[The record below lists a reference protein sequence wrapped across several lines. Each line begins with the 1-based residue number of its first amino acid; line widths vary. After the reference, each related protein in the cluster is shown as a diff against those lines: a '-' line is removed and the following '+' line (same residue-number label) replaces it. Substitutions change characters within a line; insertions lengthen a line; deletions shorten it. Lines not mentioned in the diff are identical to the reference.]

1 MVELKMYNIRKR
13 FGDNLLLDNIT
24 FTIYDK
30 EKVAIVGENG
40 TGKSTILKLIAGIE
54 PLDRDDREDN
64 CNCREKGWIRI
75 PKGLTVDYLNQL
87 PIYSG
92 NLKVIDI
99 LKLAFE
105 ETYSMEKELRNL
117 ENTMGHLEGNDLE
130 KALKQ
135 YSRLQETYEVKGGYD
150 INEKLSKICKGLK
163 FDDDTFLNKDFN
175 ILSGGEKTTV
185 SLGKI
190 LLENPDIL
198 LLDEPTN
205 HLDMDSIEW
214 LEEYLRNYNG
224 IVLIVSHD
232 RYFLDNVVTRVIEI
246 EDKKNIDYDGNYSDY
261 LKQKE
266 GNMLEQFDDYKEQK
280 SKIKA
285 MEDAVKRLRSWQ
297 HFTRAMSI
305 QKKLDKMTRIE
316 KPVFE
321 KQNIKFNFKD
331 TQRSG
336 FNVIKGSEIC
346 KSFDDKVILNNAA
359 LNVSYGE
366 KAALIGPNGTG
377 KTTFLKMLLGKT
389 TIDSGTLEIGANV
402 KYAYLPQEIT
412 FNNEEDLL
420 IECFR
425 ENRTIL
431 EGKARE
437 YLSKFMFFGKTV
449 YKKVKHL
456 SGGERVRLKLSM
468 LLYDEINLLILDE
481 PTNHLDINSI
491 ESLEIALEDFN
502 GTIFFISHDRYFI
515 NKVCNRVISL
525 EENKLV
531 SYDGNYDFYKKQ
543 KNELISPLS
552 KIPSTLKK
560 KISNK
565 PVNNNNNND
574 IKKRKSELNT
584 LEISI
589 NSLENELADLDKL
602 IDKSASNYDEL
613 ITLYNKKEQLNEE
626 LDEII
631 KIWENFD
638 IDNKANIL

>member
-1 MVELKMYNIRKR
+1 MIELKMYNIRKR

-30 EKVAIVGENG
+30 EKVALVGENG

-75 PKGLTVDYLNQL
+75 PKGLTVNYLNQL
-87 PIYSG
+87 PKYSR

-99 LKLAFE
+99 LNLAFE
-105 ETYSMEKELRNL
+105 ETYNIEKELHNL
-117 ENTMGHLEGNDLE
+117 ESTMEFLEGNNLE

-135 YSRLQETYEVKGGYD
+135 YSKLQEIYEIKGGYD

-163 FDDDTFLNKDFN
+163 FDDTFLNKDFD

-214 LEEYLRNYNG
+214 LEEYLKNYNG

-246 EDKKNIDYDGNYSDY
+246 EDKQNINYDGNYSDY
-261 LKQKE
+261 IKQKE
-266 GNMLEQFDDYKEQK
+266 RNMLEQFDDYKEQK

-285 MEDAVKRLRSWQ
+285 MEDAVNRLRSWQ

-336 FNVIKGSEIC
+336 FNVIKGSEIH
-346 KSFDDKVILNNAA
+346 KSFEDKIILNDAA

-366 KAALIGPNGTG
+366 KVALIGPNGTG

-389 TIDSGTLEIGANV
+389 TIDRGALEIGANV

-491 ESLEIALEDFN
+491 EALEIALEDFK

-515 NKVCNRVISL
+515 NKVCDRVISL

-531 SYDGNYDFYKKQ
+531 SYDGNYDFYKNK
-543 KNELISPLS
+543 KSELTLPVS
-552 KIPSTLKK
+552 KIPSTPKK
-560 KISNK
+560 KSSSKN
-565 PVNNNNNND
+565 VND
-574 IKKRKSELNT
+574 YMKKRK
-584 LEISI
+584 LEFDKLEASI
-589 NSLENELADLDKL
+589 ESLENELAELDKL

-613 ITLYNKKEQLNEE
+613 ITLYNNKEQLNDE
-626 LDEII
+626 LDKTIQ
-631 KIWENFD
+631 IWENFD
-638 IDNKANIL
+638 INNKANIL

>member
-1 MVELKMYNIRKR
+1 MIELKMYNIMKR
-13 FGDNLLLDNIT
+13 FGDNLVLNNIT

-40 TGKSTILKLIAGIE
+40 SGKSTILKLIAGVE

-75 PKGLTVDYLNQL
+75 PKGVTVGYLNQL
-87 PIYSG
+87 PIYPG

-105 ETYSMEKELRNL
+105 EVYNVEKNIRILESNME
-117 ENTMGHLEGNDLE
+117 HLEGDNLE
-130 KALKQ
+130 KVLKQ
-135 YSRLQETYEVKGGYD
+135 YSKLQETYEAKGGYD
-150 INEKLSKICKGLK
+150 IEEKLSKICIGLK
-163 FDDDTFLNKDFN
+163 FDNAFLEKDFN
-175 ILSGGEKTTV
+175 ILSGGEKTIV

-190 LLENPDIL
+190 LLESPGIL

-205 HLDMDSIEW
+205 HLDMDSVEW
-214 LEEYLRNYNG
+214 LEGYLKNYNG

-232 RYFLDNVVTRVIEI
+232 RYFLDNVVTKVIEI
-246 EDKKNIDYDGNYSDY
+246 EDKQNKGYKGNYSDY
-261 LKQKE
+261 VKQKE
-266 GNMLEQFDDYKEQK
+266 ENMLEQFDDFKEQQ

-285 MEDAVKRLRSWQ
+285 MESAVKRLRSWE
-297 HFTRAMSI
+297 HYTRAMSI
-305 QKKLDKMTRIE
+305 QKKLDKMNRFD

-331 TQRSG
+331 TDRSG

-346 KSFDDKVILNNAA
+346 KSFDDKTILSKAD
-359 LNVSYGE
+359 LNISYGE
-366 KAALIGPNGTG
+366 KVSLIGPNGSG
-377 KTTFLKMLLGKT
+377 KTTFLNMLLDKMSV
-389 TIDSGTLEIGANV
+389 DSGTLEIGANV

-412 FNNEEDLL
+412 FNNEDDML
-420 IECFR
+420 IDCFR
-425 ENRTIL
+425 EDKPIL

-449 YKKVKHL
+449 YQRVKHL

-491 ESLEIALEDFN
+491 ETLEAALEDFK

-515 NKVCNRVISL
+515 NKVCDRVISL

-531 SYDGNYDFYKKQ
+531 NYDGNYDFYK
-543 KNELISPLS
+543 
-552 KIPSTLKK
+552 
-560 KISNK
+560 
-565 PVNNNNNND
+565 
-574 IKKRKSELNT
+574 
-584 LEISI
+584 
-589 NSLENELADLDKL
+589 
-602 IDKSASNYDEL
+602 
-613 ITLYNKKEQLNEE
+613 NKKNCQ
-626 LDEII
+626 
-631 KIWENFD
+631 
-638 IDNKANIL
+638 

>member
-1 MVELKMYNIRKR
+1 MIELKMYNIMKR
-13 FGDNLLLDNIT
+13 FVDNLVLNNIT

-40 TGKSTILKLIAGIE
+40 SGKSTILKLIAGVE

-75 PKGLTVDYLNQL
+75 PKGVTVGYLNQL
-87 PIYSG
+87 PVYPE

-105 ETYSMEKELRNL
+105 EVYDIEKNIRLLESNME
-117 ENTMGHLEGNDLE
+117 HLEGDNLE
-130 KALKQ
+130 KVLKQ
-135 YSRLQETYEVKGGYD
+135 YSKLQETYEAKGGYD
-150 INEKLSKICKGLK
+150 IEEKLSKICIGLK
-163 FDDDTFLNKDFN
+163 FDNIFLEKDFN
-175 ILSGGEKTTV
+175 ILSGGEKTIV

-190 LLENPDIL
+190 LLESPGIL

-205 HLDMDSIEW
+205 HLDMDSVEW
-214 LEEYLRNYNG
+214 LEGYLKNYNG

-232 RYFLDNVVTRVIEI
+232 RYFLDNVVTKVIEI
-246 EDKKNIDYDGNYSDY
+246 EDKQNKDYKGNYSDY
-261 LKQKE
+261 VKQKE
-266 GNMLEQFDDYKEQK
+266 ENMLEQFDDFKEQQ

-285 MEDAVKRLRSWQ
+285 MESAVKRLRSWE
-297 HFTRAMSI
+297 HYTRAMSI
-305 QKKLDKMTRIE
+305 QKKLDKMNRID

-331 TQRSG
+331 TDRSG

-346 KSFDDKVILNNAA
+346 KRFDDKTILNKAN

-366 KAALIGPNGTG
+366 KVSLIGPNGSG
-377 KTTFLKMLLGKT
+377 KTTFLKMLLDKT
-389 TIDSGTLEIGANV
+389 SIDSGTLEIGANV

-412 FNNEEDLL
+412 FNNENDML
-420 IECFR
+420 IDCFR
-425 ENRTIL
+425 EDKPIL

-481 PTNHLDINSI
+481 PTNHLDIASI
-491 ESLEIALEDFN
+491 ETLESALEDFK

-515 NKVCNRVISL
+515 NKVCDRVISL

-531 SYDGNYDFYKKQ
+531 NYDGNYDFYKNK
-543 KNELISPLS
+543 KNELVLS
-552 KIPSTLKK
+552 LPKTAAITKK
-560 KISNK
+560 EVLPK
-565 PVNNNNNND
+565 PVNID
-574 IKKRKSELNT
+574 SKKRKSELDKIENN
-584 LEISI
+584 IK
-589 NSLENELADLDKL
+589 SLEHDLIE
-602 IDKSASNYDEL
+602 IDKFISNSSSNYDEL
-613 ITLYNKKEQLNEE
+613 TSLCSKKEQLNEQLE
-626 LDEII
+626 EMINV
-631 KIWENFD
+631 WVNFD
-638 IDNKANIL
+638 IDTNPYCISK

>member
-92 NLKVIDI
+92 NIKVIDI

-105 ETYSMEKELRNL
+105 ETHNIEKELRNL
-117 ENTMGHLEGNDLE
+117 ENTMGNLEGNELE

-135 YSRLQETYEVKGGYD
+135 YSRLQEIYEIKGGYD

-163 FDDDTFLNKDFN
+163 FDDTFLNKDFD

-205 HLDMDSIEW
+205 HLDMDSMEW
-214 LEEYLRNYNG
+214 LEEYLKNYNG

-246 EDKKNIDYDGNYSDY
+246 EDKQNINYDGNYSDY
-261 LKQKE
+261 MSQKE
-266 GNMLEQFDDYKEQK
+266 RNMLEQFDDYKEQK

-285 MEDAVKRLRSWQ
+285 MEDTVKRLRSWQ

-321 KQNIKFNFKD
+321 KQNIKFNFKE

-336 FNVIKGSEIC
+336 FNVIKGSDIH
-346 KSFDDKVILNNAA
+346 KSFEDKIILNNAA

-366 KAALIGPNGTG
+366 KVALIGSNGTG

-389 TIDSGTLEIGANV
+389 SLDSGTLEIGANV
-402 KYAYLPQEIT
+402 KYAYLPQEIA

-491 ESLEIALEDFN
+491 EALEIALEYFK

-515 NKVCNRVISL
+515 NKVCDRVISL
-525 EENKLV
+525 EENKLL
-531 SYDGNYDFYKKQ
+531 SYDGNYDLYKNK
-543 KNELISPLS
+543 KSELTLPLS
-552 KIPSTLKK
+552 KTPSTLKK
-560 KISNK
+560 KSSSKN
-565 PVNNNNNND
+565 VND
-574 IKKRKSELNT
+574 DMKKRK
-584 LEISI
+584 LEFDKLEASI
-589 NSLENELADLDKL
+589 ESLENELAELDKL
-602 IDKSASNYDEL
+602 IDNSASNYDEL
-613 ITLYNKKEQLNEE
+613 ITLYNKREQLNEK
-626 LDEII
+626 LNKTI
-631 KIWENFD
+631 KIWENFN
-638 IDNKANIL
+638 IINKVNIL

>member
-1 MVELKMYNIRKR
+1 MIELKMYNIMKR
-13 FGDNLLLDNIT
+13 FVDNLVLNNIT

-40 TGKSTILKLIAGIE
+40 SGKSTILKLIAGVE

-75 PKGLTVDYLNQL
+75 PKGVTVGYLNQL
-87 PIYSG
+87 PIYPE

-105 ETYSMEKELRNL
+105 EVYDVEKNIRLLESNME
-117 ENTMGHLEGNDLE
+117 HLEGDNLE
-130 KALKQ
+130 KVLKQ
-135 YSRLQETYEVKGGYD
+135 YSKLQETYEAKGGYD
-150 INEKLSKICKGLK
+150 IEEKLSKICIGLK
-163 FDDDTFLNKDFN
+163 FDNIFLEKDFN
-175 ILSGGEKTTV
+175 ILSGGEKTIV

-190 LLENPDIL
+190 LLESPGIL

-205 HLDMDSIEW
+205 HLDMDSVEW
-214 LEEYLRNYNG
+214 LEGYLKNYNG

-232 RYFLDNVVTRVIEI
+232 RYFLDNVVTKVIEI
-246 EDKKNIDYDGNYSDY
+246 EDKQNKDYKGNYSDY
-261 LKQKE
+261 VKQKE
-266 GNMLEQFDDYKEQK
+266 ENMLEQFDDFKEQQ

-285 MEDAVKRLRSWQ
+285 MESAVKRLRSWE
-297 HFTRAMSI
+297 HYTRAMSI
-305 QKKLDKMTRIE
+305 QKKLDKMNRID

-331 TQRSG
+331 TDRSG

-346 KSFDDKVILNNAA
+346 KRFDDKTILNKAN

-366 KAALIGPNGTG
+366 KVSLIGPNGSG
-377 KTTFLKMLLGKT
+377 KTTFLKMLLDKT
-389 TIDSGTLEIGANV
+389 SIDSGTLEIGANV

-412 FNNEEDLL
+412 FNNENDML
-420 IECFR
+420 IDCFR
-425 ENRTIL
+425 EDKPIL

-481 PTNHLDINSI
+481 PTNHLDIASI
-491 ESLEIALEDFN
+491 ETLESALEDFK

-515 NKVCNRVISL
+515 NKVCDRVISL

-531 SYDGNYDFYKKQ
+531 NYDGNYDFYKNK
-543 KNELISPLS
+543 KNELVLS
-552 KIPSTLKK
+552 LPKTAAITKK
-560 KISNK
+560 EVLPK
-565 PVNNNNNND
+565 PVNID
-574 IKKRKSELNT
+574 SKKRKSELDKIENN
-584 LEISI
+584 IK
-589 NSLENELADLDKL
+589 SLEHDLIE
-602 IDKSASNYDEL
+602 IDKFISNSSSNYDEL
-613 ITLYNKKEQLNEE
+613 TSLCSKKEQLNEQLE
-626 LDEII
+626 EMINV
-631 KIWENFD
+631 WVNFD
-638 IDNKANIL
+638 IDTNPYCISK

>member
-92 NLKVIDI
+92 NIKVIDI

-105 ETYSMEKELRNL
+105 ETHNIEKELRNL
-117 ENTMGHLEGNDLE
+117 ENTMGNLEGNELE

-135 YSRLQETYEVKGGYD
+135 YSRLQEIYELKGGYD

-163 FDDDTFLNKDFN
+163 FDDTFLNKDFD

-205 HLDMDSIEW
+205 HLDMDSMEW
-214 LEEYLRNYNG
+214 LEEYLKNYNG

-246 EDKKNIDYDGNYSDY
+246 EDKQNINYDGNYSDY
-261 LKQKE
+261 MSQKE
-266 GNMLEQFDDYKEQK
+266 RNMLEQFDDYKEQK

-285 MEDAVKRLRSWQ
+285 MEDTVKRLRSWQ

-321 KQNIKFNFKD
+321 KQNIKFNFKE

-336 FNVIKGSEIC
+336 FNVIKGSDIH
-346 KSFDDKVILNNAA
+346 KSFEDKIILNNAA

-366 KAALIGPNGTG
+366 KVALIGSNGTG

-389 TIDSGTLEIGANV
+389 ALDSGTLEIGANV
-402 KYAYLPQEIT
+402 KYAYLPQEIA
-412 FNNEEDLL
+412 FNNEEALL

-491 ESLEIALEDFN
+491 EALEIALEYFK

-515 NKVCNRVISL
+515 NKVCDRVISL
-525 EENKLV
+525 EENKLL
-531 SYDGNYDFYKKQ
+531 SYDGNYDLYKNK
-543 KNELISPLS
+543 KSELTLPLS
-552 KIPSTLKK
+552 KTPSTLKK
-560 KISNK
+560 KSSSKN
-565 PVNNNNNND
+565 VND
-574 IKKRKSELNT
+574 DMKKRK
-584 LEISI
+584 LEFDKLEASI
-589 NSLENELADLDKL
+589 ESLENELAELDKL
-602 IDKSASNYDEL
+602 IDNSASNYDEL
-613 ITLYNKKEQLNEE
+613 ITLYNKREQLNEK
-626 LDEII
+626 LNKTI
-631 KIWENFD
+631 KIWENFN
-638 IDNKANIL
+638 IINKVNIL

>member
-1 MVELKMYNIRKR
+1 MVELKMYNIIKR

-105 ETYSMEKELRNL
+105 ETYNTEKELRNL
-117 ENTMGHLEGNDLE
+117 ESKMGHLEGNDLE

-135 YSRLQETYEVKGGYD
+135 YSRLQEIYEIKGGYD
-150 INEKLSKICKGLK
+150 ITEKLSKICKGLK
-163 FDDDTFLNKDFN
+163 FDDAFLNKDFN

-214 LEEYLRNYNG
+214 LEQYLRNYNG

-261 LKQKE
+261 IKQKE
-266 GNMLEQFDDYKEQK
+266 RNMLEQFDDYKEQK

-336 FNVIKGSEIC
+336 FNVIIGSEIY
-346 KSFDDKVILNNAA
+346 KSFDDKVILKNAA
-359 LNVSYGE
+359 LNLSYGE
-366 KAALIGPNGTG
+366 KAALIGPNGSG
-377 KTTFLKMLLGKT
+377 KTTFFKMLLGKT
-389 TIDSGTLEIGANV
+389 PIDDGTLEIGTNV
-402 KYAYLPQEIT
+402 KYAYLPQEII

-425 ENRTIL
+425 ENRAIL

-491 ESLEIALEDFN
+491 ESLEMALEDFK

-525 EENKLV
+525 EENKLI
-531 SYDGNYDFYKKQ
+531 SYDGNYDFYKNK
-543 KNELISPLS
+543 KSGLISPLS
-552 KIPSTLKK
+552 KLPS
-560 KISNK
+560 
-565 PVNNNNNND
+565 
-574 IKKRKSELNT
+574 
-584 LEISI
+584 
-589 NSLENELADLDKL
+589 KL
-602 IDKSASNYDEL
+602 
-613 ITLYNKKEQLNEE
+613 NKKN
-626 LDEII
+626 I
-631 KIWENFD
+631 KQESC
-638 IDNKANIL
+638 